1 MRIKIKKILKEVRM
15 KEILVRIK
23 KVINTNGL
31 SDTSFAKKCNIPQTT
46 FANMFIRNSEPKA
59 DLLFKIIDK
68 YKVSANWL
76 LTGEGEMFTTPENTE
91 VSKEQITNIPII
103 KNKIEKSQEIVLNN
117 KEIIDGHIS
126 LSAMFPVP
134 KENLAAFIMND
145 NSMSGAGFLMQDIL
159 FIDTR
164 SCELEDN
171 AYLFVQNEK
180 VYCRLFLFE
189 EISNT
194 VRICA
199 MHTSDIRDVSVL
211 EEIKIPEMES
221 NYKIIGKVLAFLR
234 KNNLF

>member
-1 MRIKIKKILKEVRM
+1 MYSILNRIREVIIKSGI
-15 KEILVRIK
+15 
-23 KVINTNGL
+23 
-31 SDTSFAKKCNIPQTT
+31 SDNAFAKSIDVPQAT
-46 FANMFIRNSEPKA
+46 FSNMFQRKSEPKPSW
-59 DLLFKIIDK
+59 LRLISEK

-211 EEIKIPEMES
+211 EELKIPEMES

>member
-1 MRIKIKKILKEVRM
+1 MINQLKEIR
-15 KEILVRIK
+15 K
-23 KVINTNGL
+23 NTGL
-31 SDTSFAKKCNIPQTT
+31 TQQEFAKELDVALSTVASVENGTREISKSVMKVLI
-46 FANMFIRNSEPKA
+46 E
-59 DLLFKIIDK
+59 K

-211 EEIKIPEMES
+211 EELKIPEMES

>member
-1 MRIKIKKILKEVRM
+1 MYSILNRIREVIIKSGM
-15 KEILVRIK
+15 
-23 KVINTNGL
+23 
-31 SDTSFAKKCNIPQTT
+31 SDNAFAKSIDVPQAT
-46 FANMFIRNSEPKA
+46 FSNMFQRKSEPKPSW
-59 DLLFKIIDK
+59 LRLISDK

-76 LTGEGEMFTTPENTE
+76 LTGEGEMFTTSENTE

-103 KNKIEKSQEIVLNN
+103 KNKIEKSQEIILSNQQ
-117 KEIIDGHIS
+117 IIDGHIS

-211 EEIKIPEMES
+211 EEIKIPEMQS

>member
-1 MRIKIKKILKEVRM
+1 MNWSRIIDDIERKTDLYVSKEVGCRTQYISDL
-15 KEILVRIK
+15 KSGKSKNPGADFVLK
-23 KVINTNGL
+23 LINR
-31 SDTSFAKKCNIPQTT
+31 F
-46 FANMFIRNSEPKA
+46 
-59 DLLFKIIDK
+59 DLNP
-68 YKVSANWL
+68 NWL
-76 LTGEGEMFTTPENTE
+76 LTGEGLMFSSDETKDIAT
-91 VSKEQITNIPII
+91 KEQIANIPII

-117 KEIIDGHIS
+117 QEIIDRHIS

-199 MHTSDIRDVSVL
+199 MHNPDIRDVSVL
-211 EEIKIPEMES
+211 DKIKIPEMES
-221 NYKIIGKVLAFLR
+221 KYKIIGKVLAFLR
-234 KNNLF
+234 KNTLF

>member
-1 MRIKIKKILKEVRM
+1 MINQLKEIR
-15 KEILVRIK
+15 K
-23 KVINTNGL
+23 NTGL
-31 SDTSFAKKCNIPQTT
+31 TQQEFAKELDVALSTVASVENGTREISKSVMKVLI
-46 FANMFIRNSEPKA
+46 E
-59 DLLFKIIDK
+59 K

-76 LTGEGEMFTTPENTE
+76 LTGEGEMFTTSANTE
-91 VSKEQITNIPII
+91 VATKEQITNIPII
-103 KNKIEKSQEIVLNN
+103 KNKIEKSQEIVFNN
-117 KEIIDGHIS
+117 KEIIEGHIS

-164 SCELEDN
+164 SCELDDN

>member
-1 MRIKIKKILKEVRM
+1 MINQLKEIR
-15 KEILVRIK
+15 K
-23 KVINTNGL
+23 NTGL
-31 SDTSFAKKCNIPQTT
+31 TQQEFAKELNVALSTVASVENGTREISKSVMKVLI
-46 FANMFIRNSEPKA
+46 E
-59 DLLFKIIDK
+59 K

-134 KENLAAFIMND
+134 QENLAAFIMND

>member
-1 MRIKIKKILKEVRM
+1 MEAEKLRCERARSIVQWLIKNGYATNQKCLAKLLGYNHAALSQILNG
-15 KEILVRIK
+15 
-23 KVINTNGL
+23 KVPMSGKFMNTL
-31 SDTSFAKKCNIPQTT
+31 CSK
-46 FANMFIRNSEPKA
+46 NSA
-59 DLLFKIIDK
+59 LNRD
-68 YKVSANWL
+68 WL
-76 LTGEGEMFTTPENTE
+76 ETGEGEMFTTSDTE
-91 VSKEQITNIPII
+91 VSTKEQITNIPII
-103 KNKIEKSQEIVLNN
+103 KNKIEKSQEIVLSNQQ
-117 KEIIDGHIS
+117 IIDGHIS

-164 SCELEDN
+164 ACGLVDDV
-171 AYLFVQNEK
+171 YLFVQNEK

-221 NYKIIGKVLAFLR
+221 KYKIIGKVLAFLR
-234 KNNLF
+234 KNSLF

>member
-1 MRIKIKKILKEVRM
+1 MYSILNRIREVIIKSGI
-15 KEILVRIK
+15 
-23 KVINTNGL
+23 
-31 SDTSFAKKCNIPQTT
+31 SDNAFAKSIDVPQAT
-46 FANMFIRNSEPKA
+46 FSNMFQRKSEPKPSW
-59 DLLFKIIDK
+59 LRLISEK
-68 YKVSANWL
+68 YNVSANWL
-76 LTGEGEMFTTPENTE
+76 LTGEGEMFTTSENTE
-91 VSKEQITNIPII
+91 VSTKEQITNIPII
-103 KNKIEKSQEIVLNN
+103 KNKIEKSQEIILSNQQ
-117 KEIIDGHIS
+117 IIDGHIS

>member
-1 MRIKIKKILKEVRM
+1 MINQLKEIR
-15 KEILVRIK
+15 K
-23 KVINTNGL
+23 NTGL
-31 SDTSFAKKCNIPQTT
+31 TQQEFAKELDVALSTVASVENGTREISKSVMKVLI
-46 FANMFIRNSEPKA
+46 E
-59 DLLFKIIDK
+59 K

-76 LTGEGEMFTTPENTE
+76 LTGEGEMFTTPDTE
-91 VSKEQITNIPII
+91 VATKEQIANIPII
-103 KNKIEKSQEIVLNN
+103 KNKIEKSQEIILSNQQ
-117 KEIIDGHIS
+117 IIDGHIS

>member
-1 MRIKIKKILKEVRM
+1 MINQLKEIR
-15 KEILVRIK
+15 K
-23 KVINTNGL
+23 NTGL
-31 SDTSFAKKCNIPQTT
+31 TQQEFAKELDVALSTVASVENGTREISKSVMKVLI
-46 FANMFIRNSEPKA
+46 E
-59 DLLFKIIDK
+59 K

-103 KNKIEKSQEIVLNN
+103 KNKIEKSQEIILSNQQ
-117 KEIIDGHIS
+117 IIDGHIS

-134 KENLAAFIMND
+134 KENLTAFIMND

>member
-1 MRIKIKKILKEVRM
+1 MYSILNRIREVIIKSGI
-15 KEILVRIK
+15 
-23 KVINTNGL
+23 
-31 SDTSFAKKCNIPQTT
+31 SDNAFAKSIDVPQAT
-46 FANMFIRNSEPKA
+46 FSNMFQRKSEPKPSW
-59 DLLFKIIDK
+59 LRLISEK

-76 LTGEGEMFTTPENTE
+76 LTGEGEMFATSENTE
-91 VSKEQITNIPII
+91 VATKEQITNIPII

-117 KEIIDGHIS
+117 QEIIEGHIS

-134 KENLAAFIMND
+134 KENLGAFIMND

-199 MHTSDIRDVSVL
+199 MHTPDIRDVSVL
-211 EEIKIPEMES
+211 EKIKIPEMES
-221 NYKIIGKVLAFLR
+221 KYKIIGKVLAFLR
-234 KNNLF
+234 KNSLF

>member
-1 MRIKIKKILKEVRM
+1 MYSILNRIREVIIKSGI
-15 KEILVRIK
+15 
-23 KVINTNGL
+23 
-31 SDTSFAKKCNIPQTT
+31 SDNAFAKSIDVPQAT
-46 FANMFIRNSEPKA
+46 FSNMFQRKSEPKPSW
-59 DLLFKIIDK
+59 LRLISEK

-76 LTGEGEMFTTPENTE
+76 LTGEGEMFTTPDTE
-91 VSKEQITNIPII
+91 VSTKEQITNIPII

>member
-1 MRIKIKKILKEVRM
+1 MINQLKEIR
-15 KEILVRIK
+15 K
-23 KVINTNGL
+23 NTGL
-31 SDTSFAKKCNIPQTT
+31 TQQEFAKELDVALSTVASVENGTREISKSVMKVLI
-46 FANMFIRNSEPKA
+46 E
-59 DLLFKIIDK
+59 K

-103 KNKIEKSQEIVLNN
+103 KNKIEKSQEIILSNQQ
-117 KEIIDGHIS
+117 IIDGHIS

-164 SCELEDN
+164 SCELDDN

>member
-1 MRIKIKKILKEVRM
+1 MYSILNRIREVIIKSGI
-15 KEILVRIK
+15 
-23 KVINTNGL
+23 
-31 SDTSFAKKCNIPQTT
+31 SDNAFAKSIDVPQAT
-46 FANMFIRNSEPKA
+46 FSNMFQRKSEPKPSW
-59 DLLFKIIDK
+59 LRLISEK

-91 VSKEQITNIPII
+91 VTTKEQITNIPII
-103 KNKIEKSQEIVLNN
+103 KNKIEKSQEIILSN
-117 KEIIDGHIS
+117 EQIIDGHIS

>member
-1 MRIKIKKILKEVRM
+1 MINQLKEIR
-15 KEILVRIK
+15 K
-23 KVINTNGL
+23 NTGL
-31 SDTSFAKKCNIPQTT
+31 TQQEFAKELDVALSTVASVENGTREISKSVMKVLI
-46 FANMFIRNSEPKA
+46 E
-59 DLLFKIIDK
+59 K

-91 VSKEQITNIPII
+91 VATKEQITNIPII
-103 KNKIEKSQEIVLNN
+103 KNKIEKSQEIILSNQQ
-117 KEIIDGHIS
+117 IIDGHIS

>member
-1 MRIKIKKILKEVRM
+1 MINQLKEIR
-15 KEILVRIK
+15 K
-23 KVINTNGL
+23 NTGL
-31 SDTSFAKKCNIPQTT
+31 TQQEFAKELDVALSTVASVENGTREISKSVMKVLI
-46 FANMFIRNSEPKA
+46 E
-59 DLLFKIIDK
+59 K

-76 LTGEGEMFTTPENTE
+76 LTGEGEMFTTSDTE
-91 VSKEQITNIPII
+91 VATKEQIANIPII
-103 KNKIEKSQEIVLNN
+103 KNKIEKSQEIILSNQQ
-117 KEIIDGHIS
+117 IIDGHIS

>member
-1 MRIKIKKILKEVRM
+1 MDWSRIIDDIERKTDLSVSKEVGCRTQYISDL
-15 KEILVRIK
+15 KSGKSKNPGADFVLK
-23 KVINTNGL
+23 LINR
-31 SDTSFAKKCNIPQTT
+31 F
-46 FANMFIRNSEPKA
+46 
-59 DLLFKIIDK
+59 DLNP
-68 YKVSANWL
+68 NWL
-76 LTGEGEMFTTPENTE
+76 LTGEGLMFSSDETKDVAT
-91 VSKEQITNIPII
+91 KEQIANIPII

-117 KEIIDGHIS
+117 QEIIDGHIS

-199 MHTSDIRDVSVL
+199 MHNPDIRDVSVL
-211 EEIKIPEMES
+211 DKIKIPEMES
-221 NYKIIGKVLAFLR
+221 KYKIIGKVLAFLR
-234 KNNLF
+234 KNTLF

>member
-1 MRIKIKKILKEVRM
+1 MYSILNRIREVIIKSGI
-15 KEILVRIK
+15 
-23 KVINTNGL
+23 
-31 SDTSFAKKCNIPQTT
+31 SDNAFAKSIDVPQAT
-46 FANMFIRNSEPKA
+46 FSNMFQRKSEPKPSW
-59 DLLFKIIDK
+59 LRLISEK

-76 LTGEGEMFTTPENTE
+76 LTGEGEMFTTSENTE
-91 VSKEQITNIPII
+91 VSTKEQITNIPII

-126 LSAMFPVP
+126 LSTMFPVP

-211 EEIKIPEMES
+211 EEIKIPEMQS

>member
-1 MRIKIKKILKEVRM
+1 MNDVLSRIKFI
-15 KEILVRIK
+15 
-23 KVINTNGL
+23 INTSGL
-31 SDTSFAKKCNIPQTT
+31 SDSAFAKRCDIPQTT
-46 FANMFIRNSEPKA
+46 FANMFIRDSAPKV
-59 DLLFKIIDK
+59 DVLIKIVDVFS
-68 YKVSANWL
+68 VSASWL
-76 LTGEGEMFTTPENTE
+76 LTGEGEMYEKKEAAT
-91 VSKEQITNIPII
+91 KEQIANIPII

-117 KEIIDGHIS
+117 QEIIDGHIS

-164 SCELEDN
+164 ACGLVDDV
-171 AYLFVQNEK
+171 YLFVQNEK
-180 VYCRLFLFE
+180 VYCRLLQMRTVF

-211 EEIKIPEMES
+211 DKLKIPEMES
-221 NYKIIGKVLAFLR
+221 KYKIIGKVLAFLR
-234 KNNLF
+234 KNSLF

>member
-1 MRIKIKKILKEVRM
+1 MYSVLNRIREVIV
-15 KEILVRIK
+15 K
-23 KVINTNGL
+23 NGM
-31 SDTSFAKKCNIPQTT
+31 SDNAFAKSIDVPQAT
-46 FANMFIRNSEPKA
+46 FSNMFQRKSEPKPSW
-59 DLLFKIIDK
+59 LKTISEK
-68 YKVSANWL
+68 YNISANWL
-76 LTGEGEMFTTPENTE
+76 LTGEGEMYEKKEAAT
-91 VSKEQITNIPII
+91 KEQIANIPII

-117 KEIIDGHIS
+117 QEIIDGHIS

-164 SCELEDN
+164 ACGLVDDV
-171 AYLFVQNEK
+171 YLFVQNEK

-221 NYKIIGKVLAFLR
+221 KYKIIGKVLAFLR
-234 KNNLF
+234 KNSLF

>member
-1 MRIKIKKILKEVRM
+1 MYSILNRIREV
-15 KEILVRIK
+15 IIQSG
-23 KVINTNGL
+23 I
-31 SDTSFAKKCNIPQTT
+31 SDNAFAKSIDVPQAT
-46 FANMFIRNSEPKA
+46 FSNMFQRKSEPKPSW
-59 DLLFKIIDK
+59 LRLISEK
-68 YKVSANWL
+68 YNVSANWL
-76 LTGEGEMFTTPENTE
+76 LTGDGEMFETSETE
-91 VSKEQITNIPII
+91 LATKEQIANIPII
-103 KNKIEKSQEIVLNN
+103 KNKIEKSQEIILSNQQ
-117 KEIIDGHIS
+117 IIDGHIS

-199 MHTSDIRDVSVL
+199 MHNPDIRDVSVL
-211 EEIKIPEMES
+211 DKIKIPEMES
-221 NYKIIGKVLAFLR
+221 KYKIIGKVLAFLR
-234 KNNLF
+234 KNTLF

>member
-1 MRIKIKKILKEVRM
+1 MYSILNRIREVIVKSGM
-15 KEILVRIK
+15 
-23 KVINTNGL
+23 
-31 SDTSFAKKCNIPQTT
+31 SDNAFAKSIEVPQAT
-46 FANMFIRNSEPKA
+46 FSNMFQRKSEPKPSW
-59 DLLFKIIDK
+59 LKTISEK
-68 YKVSANWL
+68 YNISANWL
-76 LTGEGEMFTTPENTE
+76 LTGDGEMYETKE
-91 VSKEQITNIPII
+91 VATKEQIANIPII

-117 KEIIDGHIS
+117 QEIIDGHIS

-164 SCELEDN
+164 SCGLDDD

-199 MHTSDIRDVSVL
+199 MHTPDIRDVSVL
-211 EEIKIPEMES
+211 DKIKIPEME
-221 NYKIIGKVLAFLR
+221 NKYKIIGKVLAFLR
-234 KNNLF
+234 KNSLF

>member
-1 MRIKIKKILKEVRM
+1 MINQLKEIR
-15 KEILVRIK
+15 K
-23 KVINTNGL
+23 NTGL
-31 SDTSFAKKCNIPQTT
+31 TQQEFAKELDVALSTVASVENGTREISKSVMKVLI
-46 FANMFIRNSEPKA
+46 E
-59 DLLFKIIDK
+59 K

-103 KNKIEKSQEIVLNN
+103 KNKIEKLQEIILSNQQ
-117 KEIIDGHIS
+117 IIDGHIS

-199 MHTSDIRDVSVL
+199 MHNPDIRDVSVL
-211 EEIKIPEMES
+211 DKIKIPEMES
-221 NYKIIGKVLAFLR
+221 KYKIIGKVLAFLR
-234 KNNLF
+234 KNSLF

>member
-1 MRIKIKKILKEVRM
+1 MINQLKEIR
-15 KEILVRIK
+15 K
-23 KVINTNGL
+23 NTGL
-31 SDTSFAKKCNIPQTT
+31 TQQEFAKELNVALSTVASVENGTREISKSVMKVLI
-46 FANMFIRNSEPKA
+46 E
-59 DLLFKIIDK
+59 K

-76 LTGEGEMFTTPENTE
+76 LTGEGEMFTTPENKE
-91 VSKEQITNIPII
+91 VATKEQITNIPII

-134 KENLAAFIMND
+134 EENLAAFIMND

>member
-1 MRIKIKKILKEVRM
+1 MYSILNRIREVIVKSGM
-15 KEILVRIK
+15 
-23 KVINTNGL
+23 
-31 SDTSFAKKCNIPQTT
+31 SDNAFAKSIEVPQAT
-46 FANMFIRNSEPKA
+46 FSNMFQRKSEPKPSW
-59 DLLFKIIDK
+59 LKTISEK
-68 YKVSANWL
+68 YNISANWL
-76 LTGEGEMFTTPENTE
+76 LTGEGKMCETKDVAT
-91 VSKEQITNIPII
+91 KEQIANIPII

-117 KEIIDGHIS
+117 QEIIDGHIS

-164 SCELEDN
+164 SCGLDDD

-199 MHTSDIRDVSVL
+199 MHTPDIRDVSVL
-211 EEIKIPEMES
+211 DKIKIPEME
-221 NYKIIGKVLAFLR
+221 NQYKIIGKVLAFLR
-234 KNNLF
+234 KNTLF

>member
-1 MRIKIKKILKEVRM
+1 MINQLKEIR
-15 KEILVRIK
+15 K
-23 KVINTNGL
+23 NTGL
-31 SDTSFAKKCNIPQTT
+31 TQQEFAKELDVALSTVASVENGTREISKSVMKVLI
-46 FANMFIRNSEPKA
+46 E
-59 DLLFKIIDK
+59 K

-91 VSKEQITNIPII
+91 VATKEQITNIPII
-103 KNKIEKSQEIVLNN
+103 KNKIEKSQEIILSNQQ
-117 KEIIDGHIS
+117 IIDGHIS

-134 KENLAAFIMND
+134 QENLAAFIMND

-211 EEIKIPEMES
+211 EEIKIPEMKS

>member
-1 MRIKIKKILKEVRM
+1 MINQLKEIR
-15 KEILVRIK
+15 K
-23 KVINTNGL
+23 NTGL
-31 SDTSFAKKCNIPQTT
+31 TQQEFAKELDVALSTVASVENGTREISKSV
-46 FANMFIRNSEPKA
+46 MKV
-59 DLLFKIIDK
+59 LIDK

-76 LTGEGEMFTTPENTE
+76 LTGEGEMFATPENTE
-91 VSKEQITNIPII
+91 VATKEQITNIPII
-103 KNKIEKSQEIVLNN
+103 KNKIEKSQEIILSNQQ
-117 KEIIDGHIS
+117 IIDGHIS

-211 EEIKIPEMES
+211 DEIKIPAMES
-221 NYKIIGKVLAFLR
+221 KYKIIGKVLAFLR
-234 KNNLF
+234 KNTLF

>member
-1 MRIKIKKILKEVRM
+1 MINQLKEIR
-15 KEILVRIK
+15 K
-23 KVINTNGL
+23 NTGL
-31 SDTSFAKKCNIPQTT
+31 TQQEFAKELDVALSTVASVENGTREISKSV
-46 FANMFIRNSEPKA
+46 MKV
-59 DLLFKIIDK
+59 LIDK

-76 LTGEGEMFTTPENTE
+76 LTGEGEMFATPENTE
-91 VSKEQITNIPII
+91 VATKEQITNIPII
-103 KNKIEKSQEIVLNN
+103 KNKIEKSQEIVLDN

-134 KENLAAFIMND
+134 QENLAAFIMND

-164 SCELEDN
+164 PCELEDN

-211 EEIKIPEMES
+211 DEIKITAME
-221 NYKIIGKVLAFLR
+221 NKYKIIGKVLAFLR
-234 KNNLF
+234 KNTLF

>member
-1 MRIKIKKILKEVRM
+1 MINQLKEIR
-15 KEILVRIK
+15 K
-23 KVINTNGL
+23 NTGL
-31 SDTSFAKKCNIPQTT
+31 TQQEFAKELDVALSTVASVENGTREISKSVMKVLIEKYNI
-46 FANMFIRNSEPKA
+46 
-59 DLLFKIIDK
+59 
-68 YKVSANWL
+68 SANWL
-76 LTGEGEMFTTPENTE
+76 LTGDGEMYEKKDVAT
-91 VSKEQITNIPII
+91 KEQIANIPII

-126 LSAMFPVP
+126 LSAMFPIP

-164 SCELEDN
+164 SCGLDDD

-199 MHTSDIRDVSVL
+199 MHTPDIRDVSVL
-211 EEIKIPEMES
+211 DKIKIPEME
-221 NYKIIGKVLAFLR
+221 NKYKIIGKVLAFLR
-234 KNNLF
+234 KNSLF

>member
-1 MRIKIKKILKEVRM
+1 MINQLKEIR
-15 KEILVRIK
+15 K
-23 KVINTNGL
+23 NTGL
-31 SDTSFAKKCNIPQTT
+31 TQQEFAKELDVALSTVASVENGTREISKSVMKVLI
-46 FANMFIRNSEPKA
+46 E
-59 DLLFKIIDK
+59 K
-68 YKVSANWL
+68 YKVSAKWL

-103 KNKIEKSQEIVLNN
+103 KNKIEKSQEIVLSNQQ
-117 KEIIDGHIS
+117 IIDGHIS

>member
-1 MRIKIKKILKEVRM
+1 MYSILNRIREVIIKSGI
-15 KEILVRIK
+15 
-23 KVINTNGL
+23 
-31 SDTSFAKKCNIPQTT
+31 SDNAFAKSIDVPQAT
-46 FANMFIRNSEPKA
+46 FSNMFQRKSEPKPSW
-59 DLLFKIIDK
+59 LRLISEK

-103 KNKIEKSQEIVLNN
+103 KNKIEKSQEIILSNQQ
-117 KEIIDGHIS
+117 IIDGHIS
-126 LSAMFPVP
+126 LSAMFPVS

>member
-1 MRIKIKKILKEVRM
+1 MNDVLSRIKFI
-15 KEILVRIK
+15 
-23 KVINTNGL
+23 INTSGL
-31 SDTSFAKKCNIPQTT
+31 SDSAFAKRCDIPQTT
-46 FANMFIRNSEPKA
+46 FANMFIRDSAPKA
-59 DLLFKIIDK
+59 DILKKIVDVFS
-68 YKVSANWL
+68 VSANWL
-76 LTGEGEMFTTPENTE
+76 LTGEGEMFTNSENTE
-91 VSKEQITNIPII
+91 AATKEQIANIPII

-117 KEIIDGHIS
+117 QEIIDGHIS

-164 SCELEDN
+164 ACGLVDDI
-171 AYLFVQNEK
+171 YLFVQNEK

-199 MHTSDIRDVSVL
+199 MHTPDIRDVSVL
-211 EEIKIPEMES
+211 DEIKIPELE
-221 NYKIIGKVLAFLR
+221 NKYKIIGKVLAFLR
-234 KNNLF
+234 KNSLF

>member
-1 MRIKIKKILKEVRM
+1 MYSILNRIREVIIKSGI
-15 KEILVRIK
+15 
-23 KVINTNGL
+23 
-31 SDTSFAKKCNIPQTT
+31 SDNAFAKSIDVPQAT
-46 FANMFIRNSEPKA
+46 FSNMFQRKSEPKPSW
-59 DLLFKIIDK
+59 LRLISEK

-103 KNKIEKSQEIVLNN
+103 KNKIEKSQEIILSNQQ
-117 KEIIDGHIS
+117 IIDGHIS

-164 SCELEDN
+164 SCELDDN

>member
-1 MRIKIKKILKEVRM
+1 MINQLKEIR
-15 KEILVRIK
+15 K
-23 KVINTNGL
+23 NTGL
-31 SDTSFAKKCNIPQTT
+31 TQQEFAKELDVALSTVASVENGTREISKSVMKVLI
-46 FANMFIRNSEPKA
+46 E
-59 DLLFKIIDK
+59 K

-76 LTGEGEMFTTPENTE
+76 LTGEGEMFTTPDTE
-91 VSKEQITNIPII
+91 VATKEQITNIPII
-103 KNKIEKSQEIVLNN
+103 KNKIEKSQEIILSNQQ
-117 KEIIDGHIS
+117 IIDGHIS

-221 NYKIIGKVLAFLR
+221 KCKIIGKVLAFLR

>member
-1 MRIKIKKILKEVRM
+1 MYSILNRIREVIV
-15 KEILVRIK
+15 K
-23 KVINTNGL
+23 NGM
-31 SDTSFAKKCNIPQTT
+31 SDNAFAKSIEVPQAT
-46 FANMFIRNSEPKA
+46 FSNMFQRKSEPKPSW
-59 DLLFKIIDK
+59 LKTISEK
-68 YKVSANWL
+68 YNISANWL
-76 LTGEGEMFTTPENTE
+76 LTGDGEMYESKDVAT
-91 VSKEQITNIPII
+91 KEQIANIPII

-117 KEIIDGHIS
+117 QEIIDGHIS

-164 SCELEDN
+164 SCGLDDD

-199 MHTSDIRDVSVL
+199 MHTPDIRDVSVL
-211 EEIKIPEMES
+211 DKIKIPEME
-221 NYKIIGKVLAFLR
+221 NKYKIIGKVLAFLR
-234 KNNLF
+234 KNSLF

>member
-1 MRIKIKKILKEVRM
+1 MNWSRIIDDIEKKTELSVSKEVGCRTQY
-15 KEILVRIK
+15 I
-23 KVINTNGL
+23 
-31 SDTSFAKKCNIPQTT
+31 SDLRSGKSKNPG
-46 FANMFIRNSEPKA
+46 A
-59 DLLFKIIDK
+59 DFVLKLIDK
-68 YKVSANWL
+68 FKLNPNWI
-76 LTGEGEMFTTPENTE
+76 LTGEGEMFTTSENTE
-91 VSKEQITNIPII
+91 AATKEQIANIPII
-103 KNKIEKSQEIVLNN
+103 KNKIEKSQEIVLDNQ
-117 KEIIDGHIS
+117 EIIDGHIS

-164 SCELEDN
+164 ACGLVDDV
-171 AYLFVQNEK
+171 YLFVQNEK

-221 NYKIIGKVLAFLR
+221 KYKIIGKVLAFLR
-234 KNNLF
+234 KNSLF

>member
-1 MRIKIKKILKEVRM
+1 MYSILNRIREVIIKSGI
-15 KEILVRIK
+15 
-23 KVINTNGL
+23 
-31 SDTSFAKKCNIPQTT
+31 SDNAFAKSIDVPQAT
-46 FANMFIRNSEPKA
+46 FSNMFQRKSEPKPSW
-59 DLLFKIIDK
+59 LRLISEK

-91 VSKEQITNIPII
+91 VATKEQITNIPII
-103 KNKIEKSQEIVLNN
+103 KNKIEKSQEIILSN
-117 KEIIDGHIS
+117 KQIIDGHIS

-180 VYCRLFLFE
+180 VFCRLFLFE

-211 EEIKIPEMES
+211 EELKIPEMES

>member
-1 MRIKIKKILKEVRM
+1 MINQLKEIR
-15 KEILVRIK
+15 K
-23 KVINTNGL
+23 NTGL
-31 SDTSFAKKCNIPQTT
+31 TQQEFAKELDVALSTVASVENGTREISKSVMKVLI
-46 FANMFIRNSEPKA
+46 E
-59 DLLFKIIDK
+59 K

-103 KNKIEKSQEIVLNN
+103 KNKIEKSQEIVLDN

-134 KENLAAFIMND
+134 QENLAAFIMND

-211 EEIKIPEMES
+211 DEIKIPEMES
-221 NYKIIGKVLAFLR
+221 KYKIIGKVLAFLR
-234 KNNLF
+234 KNTLF

>member
-1 MRIKIKKILKEVRM
+1 MYSILNRIREVIIKSGI
-15 KEILVRIK
+15 
-23 KVINTNGL
+23 
-31 SDTSFAKKCNIPQTT
+31 SDNAFAKSIDVPQAT
-46 FANMFIRNSEPKA
+46 FSNMFQRKSEPKPSW
-59 DLLFKIIDK
+59 LRLISEK
-68 YKVSANWL
+68 YNVSANWL